1 MHRQRVFI
9 WNWKYVES
17 MNAFCTWFVL
27 GRQFIFT
34 FHVRPHLYTCALQM
48 ALFMNLTQ
56 KNMPAFSRIMR
67 SKRELEYMYE
77 SSMQQLLVEVLLMYS
92 PSNFFFE
99 KKRKVNSHGHYSLCR
114 VQDGWKVSR
123 FIDSYHVGLMRES
136 SFWCFVT
143 LMVRLCY
150 NWTIFAFYP
159 WFFILFLLRL
169 KNSQIRLIV

>member
-1 MHRQRVFI
+1 
-9 WNWKYVES
+9 

-99 KKRKVNSHGHYSLCR
+99 KKRKVNSH
-114 VQDGWKVSR
+114 
-123 FIDSYHVGLMRES
+123 
-136 SFWCFVT
+136 
-143 LMVRLCY
+143 
-150 NWTIFAFYP
+150 
-159 WFFILFLLRL
+159 
-169 KNSQIRLIV
+169 LIVINLLKFHPLTIHYVLEMKIMATALSAESRMDEKLADSLIHILQV

>member
-1 MHRQRVFI
+1 
-9 WNWKYVES
+9 

-34 FHVRPHLYTCALQM
+34 FHVKPQLYTCALQM

-99 KKRKVNSHGHYSLCR
+99 KKRKVNSH
-114 VQDGWKVSR
+114 
-123 FIDSYHVGLMRES
+123 
-136 SFWCFVT
+136 
-143 LMVRLCY
+143 
-150 NWTIFAFYP
+150 
-159 WFFILFLLRL
+159 
-169 KNSQIRLIV
+169 LIVINLLKFHPLTIHYVLEMKIMATALSAESRMDEKLADSLIHILQV

>member
-99 KKRKVNSHGHYSLCR
+99 KKRKVNSH
-114 VQDGWKVSR
+114 
-123 FIDSYHVGLMRES
+123 
-136 SFWCFVT
+136 
-143 LMVRLCY
+143 
-150 NWTIFAFYP
+150 
-159 WFFILFLLRL
+159 
-169 KNSQIRLIV
+169 LIVINLLKFHPLTIHYVLEMKIMATALSAESRMDEKLADSLIQIM